1 MAVDSTVTPVDEIL
15 DMDDV
20 IIDPSVAMRIQSN
33 IAMRRMVLPIAVV
46 NGEVMVACADPEDP
60 ATLRAVKRAFS
71 ETVVLRKAEADS
83 LRQALR
89 RVHSATTG
97 RTGTTAT
104 VSGDGEEFVRIVDEM
119 IGAAILR
126 QASDIHIEP
135 EKNRTMVQ
143 LRVNGHIEA
152 FRDYPASLH
161 SGIVSRIKVIS
172 ALDIAEKRV
181 PQDGQISYQ
190 QQGEASSLNIRVA
203 TIPVRHGEKLTLR
216 LLGIQSEK
224 LTLENLGMSA
234 ADRATF
240 ESNLGNPHGMILLT
254 GPTGSGKTST
264 FYAALRY
271 IQAQGGE
278 SLITIEDP
286 VEYDLAEIP
295 QVEVDSERLTY
306 ATALRS
312 VLRHDPDVIMIG
324 EIRDEETAE
333 IAVRSAI
340 TGHLVLSTLHTNS
353 AAGAIARLLD
363 IGVAPFLAAATIRLV
378 AAQRLVRVLCKR
390 CRNPR
395 ELTSRESALLGDS
408 KLEGREVYEHGSCL
422 HCAGKGFIG
431 RIGIFEL
438 LPINEKFSSMISKHA
453 TEQEIIDEMSQ
464 QQLRTLRAHGVE
476 KILDGETTVD
486 EVIRTTMV
494 GP

>member
-20 IIDPSVAMRIQSN
+20 VIDPSVAMRIQSN
-33 IAMRRMVLPIAVV
+33 IAMRRMVLPVAVV
-46 NGEVMVACADPEDP
+46 SGEVMVACADPEDP

-71 ETVVLRKAEADS
+71 ETIVLRKAESDS
-83 LRQALR
+83 LRKALR
-89 RVHSATTG
+89 KVHSATTSRAG
-97 RTGTTAT
+97 AAVT
-104 VSGDGEEFVRIVDEM
+104 GDGEEFVRIVDEM

-135 EKNRTMVQ
+135 EKNCTMVQ
-143 LRVNGHIEA
+143 LRVDGHIEA

-224 LTLENLGMSA
+224 LTLENLGMSEI
-234 ADRATF
+234 DREAF
-240 ESNLGNPHGMILLT
+240 EANLANPHGMILLT

-264 FYAALRY
+264 FYAALRH
-271 IQAQGGE
+271 IQSQGGE

-295 QVEVDSERLTY
+295 QVEVDADRLTY

-324 EIRDEETAE
+324 EIRDQETAE

-353 AAGAIARLLD
+353 AAGAVARLLD
-363 IGVAPFLAAATIRLV
+363 IGVPPFLAAATIRLV
-378 AAQRLVRVLCKR
+378 AAQRLVRVLCQR
-390 CRNPR
+390 CRTPR
-395 ELTSRESALLGDS
+395 GLTSREAMLLGDPQ
-408 KLEGREVYEHGSCL
+408 LESQEVYDKGSCL
-422 HCAGKGFIG
+422 HCAGKGFTG

-438 LPINEKFSSMISKHA
+438 LPINEKFSTMISQHA
-453 TEQEIIDEMSQ
+453 TEQELIEEMSR
-464 QQLRTLRAHGVE
+464 QQLRTLRSHGLK
-476 KILDGETTVD
+476 KILAGETTVD
-486 EVIRTTMV
+486 EILRTTMT
-494 GP
+494 GS

>member
-1 MAVDSTVTPVDEIL
+1 MAVDSPETSADEIL

-20 IIDPSVAMRIQSN
+20 VIDPSVAMRIQSN
-33 IAMRRMVLPIAVV
+33 IAMRRMVLPVAVV
-46 NGEVMVACADPEDP
+46 NGEVMVACAEPKDP
-60 ATLRAVKRAFS
+60 ATLRAVKRNFN
-71 ETVVLRKAEADS
+71 ETVVLRKAETDS
-83 LRQALR
+83 LRKALR
-89 RVHSATTG
+89 RVHSAVTG
-97 RTGTTAT
+97 RTGSTTA

-143 LRVNGHIEA
+143 LRVDGHIES

-216 LLGIQSEK
+216 LLGIQSDK
-224 LTLENLGMSA
+224 LTLENLGMNE
-234 ADRATF
+234 ADREVFQAK
-240 ESNLGNPHGMILLT
+240 LANPHGMILLT

-264 FYAALRY
+264 FYAALRH
-271 IQAQGGE
+271 IQGQGGE

-286 VEYDLAEIP
+286 VEYDLPEIP
-295 QVEVDSERLTY
+295 QVEVDAERLTY
-306 ATALRS
+306 STALRS

-324 EIRDEETAE
+324 EIRDQETAE

-353 AAGAIARLLD
+353 AAGAVARLLD
-363 IGVAPFLAAATIRLV
+363 IGVPPFLAAATIRLV
-378 AAQRLVRVLCKR
+378 AAQRLVRVLCQR
-390 CRNPR
+390 CRTPR
-395 ELTSRESALLGDS
+395 TITSREAMLLGDPQ
-408 KLEGREVYEHGSCL
+408 LEGQKVYDNGSCL
-422 HCAGKGFIG
+422 HCAGKGFTG

-438 LPINEKFSSMISKHA
+438 LPINEKFSSMISQNA
-453 TEQEIIDEMSQ
+453 TEQELIEEMSR
-464 QQLRTLRAHGVE
+464 QQLRTLRSHGLK
-476 KILDGETTVD
+476 KILAGETTVD
-486 EVIRTTMV
+486 EILRTTMT
-494 GP
+494 GS